1 MNSAVTAP
9 PLSSPNRA
17 SQPPEACVNPL
28 GHGCVG
34 KDRLVATIVQSGVV
48 DGNLEAAL
56 GKMSEKEL
64 NLVAQMVS
72 RIKHNEQNG
81 TNLASGMSAAQA
93 KEFLRSLITEATKPD
108 EINQGMHTGCTV
120 VTMMSRL
127 ARENPAEYLRIGV
140 ELASK
145 GTAKL
150 KNGEDLLINRSAF
163 EASLTDKT
171 GRYSNLTMSE
181 RVMMA
186 SLMDFGNGKGA
197 TYDFR
202 TDQSSGFRVGGEEI
216 GLHKGLY
223 QHQYLRVAS
232 ALFGDIHHTESDTA
246 KVRAHLEGKNAP
258 GTLVDIRWSKTG
270 DHVNHMVEFIGFDK
284 NGDVIIRNP
293 WGTEN
298 PPTAN
303 GPASRR
309 VRPDLG
315 KGYET
320 ISREEFYSRINSIVV
335 VDNSKPPMTAEND
348 PSVRGDLGKD
358 MPYAMGVVDP
368 AVWSLTNGTK
378 SAINQLNVNELSRL
392 LDEHGDSVAQSIEG
406 EVIRREKKKA
416 GPQVNAEDEEG
427 LQRLRAKLG
436 ALGFPQNL
444 PPNHPTP

>member
-1 MNSAVTAP
+1 MNSAVSVAP
-9 PLSSPNRA
+9 SPGRTI
-17 SQPPEACVNPL
+17 SPSDPVDSL
-28 GHGCVG
+28 GHGGVG
-34 KDRLVATIVQSGVV
+34 RDRLVATIVQSGVV
-48 DGNLEAAL
+48 DGKLEASL

-81 TNLASGMSAAQA
+81 TNLSSTMSVAQA

-145 GTAKL
+145 GAVKL
-150 KNGEDLLINRSAF
+150 KNGEELRINTSAF
-163 EASLTDKT
+163 EAALTDKT
-171 GRYSNLTMSE
+171 GRYSNLTLSE

-202 TDQSSGFRVGGEEI
+202 TDQSTGFRVGGEEI

-232 ALFGDIHHTESDTA
+232 ALFGDTHHTESDPA
-246 KVRAHLEGKNAP
+246 KVRAHLEGKNAS

-270 DHVNHMVEFIGFDK
+270 DHVNHMVEFIGYDK

-348 PSVRGDLGKD
+348 PSVRGDLGKE

-378 SAINQLNVNELSRL
+378 STANQLTMGELSRL
-392 LDEHGDSVAQSIEG
+392 LDEHGESVAKSVDAELT
-406 EVIRREKKKA
+406 RREKKKS
-416 GPQVNAEDEEG
+416 GPQIPEEDQEA
-427 LQRLRAKLG
+427 LQRVRFKLG
-436 ALGFPQNL
+436 ELGFPRIL
-444 PPNHPTP
+444 PSNHPTP